1 MNRSAACIRMLL
13 LLKARGFMTR
23 SELAKELN
31 VNRRNIREYK
41 KELEEAGYVIESTL
55 GKFGGYKLHKNAL
68 LPIVGLN
75 GEEVRAIREADEYLK
90 SHTDFLLYSQFKNA
104 IDKIQANTALHYD
117 DTGVYMQQ
125 EQGNI
130 TKKMKDCIQ
139 LCEYAKKEGI
149 VVDIVYKSINADV
162 YQKVRIHPYEIL
174 NYKGAYYCFAYSL
187 KAKDYRNFKFSEERM
202 QGVSLSSAHFQRDP
216 SFHLKEH
223 IGITGLM
230 KDEIYELDMLLYK
243 ESAVLISEKQIGIQP
258 VMEWIDKDTLHFTTI
273 MEGKI
278 NVITFV
284 MSLGNQCKLLAPLS
298 IQQEIIKIA
307 KDMLSQYS
315 YS

>member
-1 MNRSAACIRMLL
+1 MKRSAACIRMLL

-23 SELAKELN
+23 SDLAKELD
-31 VNRRNIREYK
+31 VNKRNILEYK
-41 KELEEAGYVIESTL
+41 KELEEAGYVIETTY
-55 GKFGGYKLHKNAL
+55 GKFGGYKLHKHAL
-68 LPIVGLN
+68 LPVVGLRN
-75 GEEVRAIREADEYLK
+75 EEIRALREADEYLK
-90 SHTDFLLYSQFKNA
+90 SHTDFLLYAQFKDA
-104 IDKIQANTALHYD
+104 IDKIQANTALQYD

-125 EQGNI
+125 EQVNI
-130 TKKMKDCIQ
+130 TKKMKAYIQ
-139 LCEYAKKEGI
+139 RCEYAKKESLA
-149 VVDIVYKSINADV
+149 VDIIYKSIHADE

-202 QGVSLSSAHFQRDP
+202 MEVNLSTAHFVRDP
-216 SFHLKEH
+216 AFHLKEH

-243 ESAVLISEKQIGIQP
+243 ESAVLISEKQVGIQP
-258 VMEWIDKDTLHFTTI
+258 MMTWIDKDTLHFKTI

-278 NVITFV
+278 NVITFI
-284 MSLGNQCKLLAPLS
+284 MSLGNQCKLLAPKS
-298 IQQEIIKIA
+298 IQQEIIKNA
-307 KDMLSQYS
+307 KDMLAHYS